1 MEIVVFIM
9 QVVLQYKDFDY
20 ELWNERLK
28 SFT

>member
-20 ELWNERLK
+20 ELCNERLDN
-28 SFT
+28 FT